1 MVVFVPL
8 ATIAILA
15 GILEFFVASNF
26 VLQWRRWM
34 TASFTSRWL
43 LHSMHYKLALNATNI
58 DNPEQPVVLGSAGQ
72 HISTD
77 NPDQRISQDIG
88 GFINGSGTGLNS
100 GNLGIYNY
108 TIQLISSA
116 TNLVSFSIILW
127 GISNALNAPIFGVA
141 DPRLSVLGRR
151 PLCLRR
157 DRHHPAHRPKSV

>member
-43 LHSMHYKLALNATNI
+43 MHSMHYKLALNADQTSTTPSHAAGRRI
-58 DNPEQPVVLGSAGQ
+58 RPTTPISASRRTSAAS
-72 HISTD
+72 STAAG
-77 NPDQRISQDIG
+77 R
-88 GFINGSGTGLNS
+88 GLNS

-127 GISNALNAPIFGVA
+127 GISNALNAPILGVQIPGFLFWVA
-141 DPRLSVLGRR
+141 FLYALFATGMMQ
-151 PLCLRR
+151 LIG
-157 DRHHPAHRPKSV
+157 